1 MRVRI
6 PRYMRINEHMNVL
19 LFYEFFKITVQILNN

>member
-19 LFYEFFKITVQILNN
+19 LFYEFFKIYRSNIK